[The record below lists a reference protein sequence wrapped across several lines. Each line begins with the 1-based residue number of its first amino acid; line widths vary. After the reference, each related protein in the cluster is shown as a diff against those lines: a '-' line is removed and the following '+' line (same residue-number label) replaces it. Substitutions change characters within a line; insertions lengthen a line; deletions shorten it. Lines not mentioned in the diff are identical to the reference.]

1 MPADGRL
8 ILSTVVSPEAVEG
21 GVFLD
26 RALMSDAQAGF
37 DRVQVEIEPLHDSEL
52 HLREGPP
59 IRRLLEELRSERAT
73 LVAVGSHGHSRAAGI
88 VLGSVATAML
98 HEAPCSVLIAHAD
111 VAL

>member
-1 MPADGRL
+1 MIP
-8 ILSTVVSPEAVEG
+8 S
-21 GVFLD
+21 
-26 RALMSDAQAGF
+26 
-37 DRVQVEIEPLHDSEL
+37 

-59 IRRLLEELRSERAT
+59 IRRLLDELRTEQAT